1 MKIIHGSQIDHF
13 ATIFIFPFLLYVIY
27 IFLLCVFIIYL
38 LRLKKKMIK
47 QNLRIHTEEHEIE
60 IYKLFFYN
68 KYQYNIMYNKHMC
81 MCMCI

>member
-1 MKIIHGSQIDHF
+1 MEVKLIILLQYLF
-13 ATIFIFPFLLYVIY
+13 FLFFIICNIYVINMC
-27 IFLLCVFIIYL
+27 LFIYYV
-38 LRLKKKMIK
+38 LKKKKIK